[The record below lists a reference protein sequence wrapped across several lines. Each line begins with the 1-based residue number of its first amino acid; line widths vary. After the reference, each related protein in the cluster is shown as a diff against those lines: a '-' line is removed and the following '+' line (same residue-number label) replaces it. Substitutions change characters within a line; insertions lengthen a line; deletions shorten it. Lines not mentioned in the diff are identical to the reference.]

1 MSHALHPLL
10 QVMIALVS
18 LAVLILPGVGDGDNP
33 DRTRSL

>member
-18 LAVLILPGVGDGDNP
+18 LAVLIFPSVGDGDDP
-33 DRTRSL
+33 DRTRTL